1 MRRALN
7 SCVSPEKFFA
17 KDRMGLMEA
26 MIQVPIGDFNDE
38 AEEEFHPID
47 LALEAIMGV

>member
-17 KDRMGLMEA
+17 KDRMGMMEA
-26 MIQVPIGDFNDE
+26 MIQVPIGVPDD
-38 AEEEFHPID
+38 EEEVFDPMD
-47 LALEAIMGV
+47 LALEAVMGV